1 MAKFDIPL
9 SHSQIAVF
17 EAGLESP
24 FNDWDKTHID
34 QGFSWRP
41 QSVSFATLEDG
52 GTLSVEILAKKTFVP
67 DPGSVRSIRVPFKVP
82 RQGVEIASIISGQ
95 VVEIQPG
102 SYSLY
107 YETGKE
113 GSAAWC
119 RFTFVLDEKSIP
131 QIVKAD
137 SGLRPPKTFKMVA
150 VPAVQ

>member
-1 MAKFDIPL
+1 MAKFDIPF

-24 FNDWDKTHID
+24 FNDWDKMHVD

-52 GTLSVEILAKKTFVP
+52 GTLNVEILARKTFVP
-67 DPGSVRSIRVPFKVP
+67 DPDSVRSIRVPFRVLKE
-82 RQGVEIASIISGQ
+82 GVEIASIISGH

-107 YETGKE
+107 YETGKK
-113 GSAAWC
+113 GSVVWC
-119 RFTFVLDEKSIP
+119 RFTFVPDEKSVP
-131 QIVKAD
+131 QIVRAD
-137 SGLRPPKTFKMVA
+137 SGLRPPKTFKMDA
-150 VPAVQ
+150 AR